1 MYEKLV
7 AKVNKID
14 TSGFVLKTKYNTDNS
29 NLQKKIGDANKKI
42 PGTSGLVKKT
52 DYKSKI
58 IEKESKVSSISGLA
72 TNST

>member
-29 NLQKKIGDANKKI
+29 NLKKKIGDANKI

-58 IEKESKVSSISGLA
+58 IEKESKVPSISGLA